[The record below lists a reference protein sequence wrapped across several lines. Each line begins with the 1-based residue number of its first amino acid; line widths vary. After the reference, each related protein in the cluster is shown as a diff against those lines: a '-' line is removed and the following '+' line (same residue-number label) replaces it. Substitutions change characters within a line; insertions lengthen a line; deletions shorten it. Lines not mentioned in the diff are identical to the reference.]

1 MTVQDND
8 QKTDNSWVWSMLD
21 AYLAKNKLKQT
32 KQRKI
37 ILEVFMDSTE
47 SHLDAENVYSLLSK
61 EHSNIGLAT
70 VYRSLN
76 LLKDAGILE
85 QHTFADG
92 RAVFE
97 LVNPESHHD
106 HLVCTTCGAI
116 KEFENHEIEHLQDQV
131 AKSLGFKL
139 TSHRLELFGECL
151 KADCVNKSQ

>member
-1 MTVQDND
+1 MTVHEND

-37 ILEVFMDSTE
+37 ILEVFMGSTE
-47 SHLDAENVYSLLSK
+47 AHLDAENVYSLLSK
-61 EHSNIGLAT
+61 NHSNIGLAT

-97 LVNPESHHD
+97 LINPESHHD

-116 KEFENHEIEHLQDQV
+116 KEFENHEIEQLQDQV

-151 KADCVNKSQ
+151 KTDCVNKSQ

>member
-1 MTVQDND
+1 MSKDIE
-8 QKTDNSWVWSMLD
+8 KEYSWVWAMLD

-37 ILEVFMDSTE
+37 ILEVFMEAE
-47 SHLDAENVYSLLSK
+47 SAHMDAETVHGVLSRTSK
-61 EHSNIGLAT
+61 NIGLAT

-97 LVNPESHHD
+97 LSHPESHHD
-106 HLVCTTCGAI
+106 HLVCVDCGTI
-116 KEFENHEIEHLQDQV
+116 EEFENDEIERLQHEV
-131 AKSLGFKL
+131 AQKLGFEL
-139 TSHRLELFGECL
+139 TSHRLELFGKCT
-151 KADCVNKSQ
+151 KKNCPNTK

>member
-1 MTVQDND
+1 MSKDEKKDNA
-8 QKTDNSWVWSMLD
+8 WVWAMLD
-21 AYLAKNKLKQT
+21 AYLVKNKLKQT

-37 ILEVFMDSTE
+37 ILEVFMNSSE
-47 SHLDAENVYSLLSK
+47 SHLDAENVYTLLSK

-76 LLKDAGILE
+76 LLKDAGILD

-106 HLVCTTCGAI
+106 HLVCVTCGAI
-116 KEFENHEIEHLQDQV
+116 KEFENDEIESLQEQV
-131 AKSLGFKL
+131 AGQLGFEL
-139 TSHRLELFGECL
+139 TSHRLELFGKCL
-151 KADCVNKSQ
+151 KKDCSNKSQ